1 MENILR
7 DINAQ
12 RQGDT
17 LTSMSQ
23 LEEMRRI
30 EEKMKQDLENMM
42 KAEAQQNQ
50 AQAQAQSQGSVQVVE
65 TKKQSGAS
73 VMFILTLII
82 SIVILYYAYKYFNM
96 DIRKYPMFA
105 NVSAVVLTLSAFMNL
120 FYSFYMLFLF

>member
-17 LTSMSQ
+17 LTSMEQ
-23 LEEMRRI
+23 LEEMRLI
-30 EEKMKQDLENMM
+30 EEKMKQELENMA
-42 KAEAQQNQ
+42 KAQAEQNQ
-50 AQAQAQSQGSVQVVE
+50 AQGTVQAVE
-65 TKKQSGAS
+65 TKKQTGST
-73 VMFILTLII
+73 VMFVLTLII

-96 DIRKYPMFA
+96 DIRKYPAFA

-120 FYSFYMLFLF
+120 FYSFYMLFFFKY